1 MDIRKNLN
9 ETAGFI
15 WELLKII
22 LISIALIVPI
32 RIFLVQPFYVQ
43 GASMYPNFIEN
54 DYLLVDEITY
64 GVRDPI
70 SNKRILGGRGPERG
84 EIIVFSCNIPQCG
97 NSKGDYLIKRVIGL
111 PGETVMLRGG
121 KVYIVTTDHPQGLEL
136 TEPYVA
142 LSRGYFAQE
151 QSSHVLEK
159 GQYFV
164 LGDNRDVSF
173 DSEDFG
179 PIPISAVIG
188 RVWIRGWP
196 FDRLTSFKVPSYSL

>member
-9 ETAGFI
+9 DTAGFI

-70 SNKRILGGRGPERG
+70 SNNRIVGGRAPERG
-84 EIIVFSCNIPQCG
+84 EIIVFSCNFSQCG

-121 KVYIVTTDHPQGLEL
+121 KVYIVTSDHPQGAEL
-136 TEPYVA
+136 SEPYVA
-142 LSRGYFAQE
+142 PSRGYFAQE
-151 QSSHVLEK
+151 QTSRTLEK
-159 GQYFV
+159 GHYFV

-179 PIPISAVIG
+179 PIPISAIIG
-188 RVWIRGWP
+188 RVWVRGWP
-196 FDRLTSFKVPSYSL
+196 FNRLTSFKVPSYLL

>member
-1 MDIRKNLN
+1 MDIPKKLTD
-9 ETAGFI
+9 TAGFI

-32 RIFLVQPFYVQ
+32 RLFLVQPFYVQ

-70 SNKRILGGRGPERG
+70 SNKRIVGGRGPERG
-84 EIIVFSCNIPQCG
+84 EIIVFSCNFTQCG
-97 NSKGDYLIKRVIGL
+97 NSKGDYLIKRVVGL
-111 PGETVMLRGG
+111 PGETVMLRAGR
-121 KVYIVTTDHPQGLEL
+121 VYIMTKDHPQGVEL

-142 LSRGYFAQE
+142 PSRGFFAQE
-151 QSSHVLEK
+151 ETSRTL
-159 GQYFV
+159 GDNQYFV

-179 PIPISAVIG
+179 PIPLSSIIG
-188 RVWIRGWP
+188 RVWVRGWP
-196 FDRLTSFKVPSYSL
+196 FDRLTSFRIPSYSL